1 MYLVYHVNYT
11 FFITLVFQEHYLPY
25 IMRSKV
31 KLMLH
36 GDKDQQTLLDF
47 VDAAMKNPEQKSL
60 LEVCLEKNK
69 CM

>member
-1 MYLVYHVNYT
+1 
-11 FFITLVFQEHYLPY
+11 
-25 IMRSKV
+25 MRSKV

-36 GDKDQQTLLDF
+36 GDGDQQTLLDF